1 MARELG
7 TMEGQRQEFIS
18 NVSHEIQ
25 SPLTSIIGFADLL
38 KNPRLSEQQR
48 LHYLSIIETESRRL
62 SRLSDNLLRLSA
74 LNSDDST
81 LERSRF
87 ALDEQLRSVIVMLE
101 PQWSARQQTLTMDVE
116 KLEITADRELLE
128 QVWIN
133 LLHNA
138 LKFTPKGGTIAVRLT
153 HDVDGDG
160 ATGAGDSRPLIICAI
175 TDTGD
180 GIAPGDLPHI
190 FERFYRAD
198 RARDRALGGNGLGL
212 PLAKRIVELHGGA
225 ITVKSDP
232 GKGATFSVYLPFT

>member
-25 SPLTSIIGFADLL
+25 SPLTSIIGFTNLL
-38 KNPRLSEQQR
+38 KDPSLSEQQR
-48 LHYLSIIETESRRL
+48 LRYLTIIETESRRL

-74 LNSDDST
+74 LDSDDST

-153 HDVDGDG
+153 HDIDGDG
-160 ATGAGDSRPLIICAI
+160 VGRGVCTV